1 MIHDPIVPF
10 SKFDVNK
17 VIVDRETIQT
27 YNPQRFEM
35 AQLDAI
41 VYEDFEVGA
50 CVGYKDVTH
59 EEFWIR
65 GHMPEMPLMPGVIMC
80 EVAAQLSAYYAV
92 KSNLLNSKIVGLGG
106 LKDIRIRNV
115 VHPGQ
120 RLVIMLV
127 TDKLRPNV
135 LVSCRFQG
143 FVDKDL
149 VIDGGIIGVPIKSS

>member
-1 MIHDPIVPF
+1 MIHDPIIPF
-10 SKFDVNK
+10 SKFDLNK

-41 VYEDFEVGA
+41 VYEDSES

-59 EEFWIR
+59 EEFWVR
-65 GHMPEMPLMPGVIMC
+65 GHMPGTPLMPGVIMC
-80 EVAAQLSAYYAV
+80 EVAAQLSAFFAV
-92 KSNLLNSKIVGLGG
+92 RNNLLNSKIVGLGG
-106 LKDIRIRNV
+106 LKDIRIRSV
-115 VHPGQ
+115 VRPGQ
-120 RLVIMLV
+120 RLVIMLR

-143 FVDKDL
+143 FVEKEL
-149 VIDGGIIGVPIKSS
+149 VLDGGIMGVPIRES